1 MQSTTTTSSVTRLEL
16 IHGLDANEVGARLRD
31 ASDELGRNKRVLAFY
46 LFDMDERRLAQL
58 SGHGSTVHFA
68 ETQLDLEARRVRE
81 FIQVGRSLQSLTLI
95 DEAFCNGEI
104 SWSRVVMLLPVVQ
117 RETQQGWLEYAK
129 TATCRDLRAEVSG
142 CRPGDLPG
150 EGSDY
155 GLIHLKV
162 NFQARLGDT
171 DLSWVEQARM
181 QLSRSPENL
190 LTDTELLV
198 ELSRR
203 VLVDGERPPRGSEV
217 HPSAAHPSAVHPSRA
232 HPSEALPKAERN
244 DQEVPDETRDEVLRR
259 DQHRCR
265 NCNCHLDVQVHHVLP
280 RSQGGSN
287 LSHNLVTLCGICHA
301 SAHRS
306 LLVISGDPNHEVWF
320 TSNTGHPIQR
330 GGHPLPARRA

>member
-1 MQSTTTTSSVTRLEL
+1 MQSTTTTTNNNNNTATNTTRLEL
-16 IHGLDANEVGARLRD
+16 IHGLNANEVGARLRD
-31 ASDELGRNKRVLAFY
+31 ASDELGRNKRVLTFY

-81 FIQVGRSLQSLTLI
+81 FIQVGRLLQSLTLI
-95 DEAFCNGEI
+95 DEAFCDGEI

-217 HPSAAHPSAVHPSRA
+217 HPS
-232 HPSEALPKAERN
+232 EALLKEDRN

-259 DQHRCR
+259 DNHQCR

-320 TSNTGHPIQR
+320 TSITGEPIQR
-330 GGHPLPARRA
+330 GGHPPPARRP

>member
-1 MQSTTTTSSVTRLEL
+1 MQSNTVTRLEL
-16 IHGLDANEVGARLRD
+16 IHGLNANKVGARLRD

-68 ETQLDLEARRVRE
+68 ETQLDMEARRVRE

-181 QLSRSPENL
+181 QLSKSPENL

-217 HPSAAHPSAVHPSRA
+217 Q
-232 HPSEALPKAERN
+232 PSEAFLKEERN
-244 DQEVPDETRDEVLRR
+244 DQEVPDKTRDEVLRR
-259 DQHRCR
+259 DNHQCR

-320 TSNTGHPIQR
+320 TSNTGQPIQR
-330 GGHPLPARRA
+330 GGHPLPARRP

>member
-1 MQSTTTTSSVTRLEL
+1 MQSNTNTNTNTTNNTRLEL
-16 IHGLDANEVGARLRD
+16 IHGLNANEVGARLRD

-58 SGHGSTVHFA
+58 SGHGSAVHFA
-68 ETQLDLEARRVRE
+68 ETQLDMEARRVRE

-104 SWSRVVMLLPVVQ
+104 RWSRVVMRLPGVQ

-181 QLSRSPENL
+181 QLSKSPENL

-203 VLVDGERPPRGSEV
+203 VLVDGERPPRGSDVQPSEV
-217 HPSAAHPSAVHPSRA
+217 

-280 RSQGGSN
+280 RRQGGSN

-320 TSNTGHPIQR
+320 TSNTGHPIPR
-330 GGHPLPARRA
+330 GGHPLPARRP